1 VFEGVDRCGKST
13 QTTKLVDGLNSK
25 GRDAVL
31 MRFPNRESNTGKII
45 NDYLTNKKN
54 VDDKE
59 IHKLFSDNRW
69 EQEKII
75 YETLNAGK
83 TVVADRYAYSG
94 VAFTSAKGID
104 MEWCKQPDSGLP
116 APDAV
121 IYLRISVE
129 DAMKRGQF
137 GAERYENA
145 PFQTKVADIF
155 HKLQDD
161 SWKIL
166 DATKLVPELEIE
178 IFNFVETL
186 IEQSKGK
193 PIAKLWVDKKGCD
206 NFTNAK

>member
-1 VFEGVDRCGKST
+1 
-13 QTTKLVDGLNSK
+13 
-25 GRDAVL
+25 
-31 MRFPNRESNTGKII
+31 
-45 NDYLTNKKN
+45 
-54 VDDKE
+54 
-59 IHKLFSDNRW
+59 
-69 EQEKII
+69 
-75 YETLNAGK
+75 
-83 TVVADRYAYSG
+83 
-94 VAFTSAKGID
+94 